1 MYPRLSDFLREVFG
15 IDVELPIQSYG
26 LFVALAFLTGIWVL
40 IKEMKRKERQGL
52 LIPSEKKVL
61 VGAHAKP
68 RELII
73 SGLIGFIIG
82 YKLLDIIL
90 QYSAFVEDPQG
101 FILSAGGSFIGGLIG
116 AGISVF
122 FTWRE
127 KHKKKL
133 DKPIWET
140 KQVFPH
146 ELAGNFLVIAGVVGL
161 LGAKIFHNLENWNE
175 LVADPWGSLMTFS
188 GLSFLGGLLLGGAAI
203 IWYAKKKNISAVH
216 LADAA
221 AIVMPLGYAIGRIGC
236 QVSGDGCWGIENPD
250 PMPEWLSFLPEWIW
264 AYNYPHNIIN
274 EGVLIPGCTWDN
286 CHVLTTPVFP
296 TPFYE
301 TTMMFIVFVILFS
314 IRKRIKIPGMLFVL
328 YFLFA
333 GIERFL
339 IEKIRINNIYKIGNL
354 EVTQAEI
361 ISFFMILVGIV
372 AIILLFKNK
381 DKMITKFGNS
391 AVKPKKEDA

>member
-1 MYPRLSDFLREVFG
+1 MYPRLSDFLREVLG

-61 VGAHAKP
+61 VGAPAKS

-82 YKLLDIIL
+82 YKLLYIIL

-101 FILSAGGSFIGGLIG
+101 FILSAGGSFAGGLIG

-122 FTWRE
+122 FTWKE
-127 KHKKKL
+127 KNKKKL
-133 DKPIWET
+133 DKPVWET

-146 ELAGNFLVIAGVVGL
+146 ELAGNLLVIAGVVGL
-161 LGAKIFHNLENWNE
+161 LGAKIFHNLENWDE
-175 LVADPWGSLMTFS
+175 LVADPWGSLITFS

-203 IWYAKKKNISAVH
+203 IWYAKKKNISAIH

-250 PMPEWLSFLPEWIW
+250 PIPEWLSFLPEWIW

-274 EGVLIPGCTWDN
+274 EGVLIPGCTWEN
-286 CHVLTTPVFP
+286 CHVLATPVFP

-328 YFLFA
+328 YFLLA

-354 EVTQAEI
+354 EVTQADI
-361 ISFFMILVGIV
+361 ISSFMILIGIIAV
-372 AIILLFKNK
+372 ILLLKNK
-381 DKMITKFGNS
+381 DKMIAKFGNS

>member
-1 MYPRLSDFLREVFG
+1 MYPRLSDFLREVLG

-61 VGAHAKP
+61 VGAPAKP

-90 QYSAFVEDPQG
+90 RYSAFVEDPQG

-146 ELAGNFLVIAGVVGL
+146 ELAGNILVIAGVVGL
-161 LGAKIFHNLENWNE
+161 LGAKIFHNLENWDE
-175 LVADPWGSLMTFS
+175 LVADPWGSLITFS
-188 GLSFLGGLLLGGAAI
+188 GLSFLGGLLLGGAVI
-203 IWYAKKKNISAVH
+203 IWYAKKKNISAIH

-286 CHVLTTPVFP
+286 CHVLEIPVFP

-314 IRKRIKIPGMLFVL
+314 IRKRIKIPGMLFVI
-328 YFLFA
+328 YFFLA

-361 ISFFMILVGIV
+361 ISSFMILVGIV
-372 AIILLFKNK
+372 AFILLLKNK
-381 DKMITKFGNS
+381 DKMIAKFGNS
-391 AVKPKKEDA
+391 AKVPEKNV